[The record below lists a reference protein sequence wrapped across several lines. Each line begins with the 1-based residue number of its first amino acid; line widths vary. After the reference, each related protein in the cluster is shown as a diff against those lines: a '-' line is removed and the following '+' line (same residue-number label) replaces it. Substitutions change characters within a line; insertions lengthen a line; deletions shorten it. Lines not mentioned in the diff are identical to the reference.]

1 MKNTSDI
8 EYLESSSPT
17 LNNMKFSV
25 EDFTKF
31 YTGISVYSQL
41 SDLYNVLSE
50 RANKKSEED
59 FNKINEIYYS

>member
-8 EYLESSSPT
+8 KYLESSSAT
-17 LNNMKFSV
+17 INNMKFNV

-31 YTGISVYSQL
+31 YTDISVFSQL
-41 SDLYNVLSE
+41 SDLYNILSE
-50 RANKKSEED
+50 RANKKNEED

>member
-8 EYLESSSPT
+8 EYLEPSSPT
-17 LNNMKFSV
+17 LSNMKFNV

-31 YTGISVYSQL
+31 YTGISLYSQL
-41 SDLYNVLSE
+41 SDLYNVLPE

>member
-1 MKNTSDI
+1 
-8 EYLESSSPT
+8 
-17 LNNMKFSV
+17 MKFNV